1 MPPTDPATARE
12 AADTTGTFSGGL
24 TSVGVYLD
32 EAPTMPRRNRRR
44 AVERPGVDRNEPA
57 ESYRNWRSATRPDR
71 EGAFDEYLAAH
82 AAGGYL
88 RGRADADGLTRPA
101 SRRRAE
107 LLGRVV

>member
-12 AADTTGTFSGGL
+12 AADTTGTFSGRL

-32 EAPTMPRRNRRR
+32 ETPTMPRRNRRR

-71 EGAFDEYLAAH
+71 EGAFDEYLAALDREER
-82 AAGGYL
+82 AAGGY
-88 RGRADADGLTRPA
+88 
-101 SRRRAE
+101 RRAVE
-107 LLGRVV
+107 QTQRA